1 MMKNDDEEEEV
12 VEDEEKIRQM
22 ILQFSHF
29 QIPKRSTD
37 IQRRTD

>member
-1 MMKNDDEEEEV
+1 MMKNDDKEEV

-29 QIPKRSTD
+29 YIPKRSTD